1 MSMIWQGV
9 VMTIAGM
16 GIVYLFLWVM
26 IVVVRHFCRFIV
38 RFDYLIPDD
47 APKSSRKNASKATR
61 IDEPQVKALVGGT
74 EIKSPVPGTIL
85 RLTAATGQSV
95 RAGDEILVMDVMK
108 METPISA
115 PCDGKAHINVAVMDK
130 VSTGDVVAIIEEV

>member
-47 APKSSRKNASKATR
+47 TPKSSRKNAAKAVMA
-61 IDEPQVKALVGGT
+61 DEPQTKAHVGGT

-115 PCDGKAHINVAVMDK
+115 PCDGKVHINVAVMDK